1 MAIVIASV
9 GLFTNSTVLLKIAG
23 EYGPRRIM
31 FAPYYI
37 LKKRVRIRMIDF
49 IFFWLST
56 MSTLDLIG
64 QCLLLPQT
72 FRGDSFVGSL
82 HKCKTILALQHFS
95 RIGVSICVFKIASYR
110 LNLTEMGFGHF
121 SDLTQKAIDKA
132 ITFAFLAVFLY
143 AAYEAYLAFGFAH
156 RGSFDDLDT
165 FTKKA
170 RFLAVMIFDGNEVL
184 NNENQPEVFAKDA
197 FHATCAPHP

>member
-1 MAIVIASV
+1 
-9 GLFTNSTVLLKIAG
+9 LLKIAG

-56 MSTLDLIG
+56 MSMLDLIG

-82 HKCKTILALQHFS
+82 NKCKTILAMQHFS

-143 AAYEAYLAFGFAH
+143 AAYEAYLTFGFAH

-170 RFLAVMIFDGNEVL
+170 RFLAIMIFDANAVL
-184 NNENQPEVFAKDA
+184 KTAIPNCSSGNQPEVFTKDA